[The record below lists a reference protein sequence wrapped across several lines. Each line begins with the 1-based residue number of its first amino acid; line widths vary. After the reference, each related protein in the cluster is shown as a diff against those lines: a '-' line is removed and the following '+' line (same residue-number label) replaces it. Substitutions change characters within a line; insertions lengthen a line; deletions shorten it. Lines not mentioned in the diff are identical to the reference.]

1 MPELPEVELAR
12 TVLAGA
18 LDRTIRGVDDS
29 DSWVCR
35 PHPPGEI
42 ATALVGGRLTAA
54 HRQGKTM
61 WCETAGRD
69 GAPGPNL
76 GIHLGMGGQIIVDDR
91 VGPTGPEHR
100 HPGPRKPEWD
110 RFTVTFDDGGRLR
123 LFDKRRLGR
132 VRLEPDLDALGP
144 DAETIGRDA
153 FRSRV
158 GRGHS
163 AVKARLLDQSVLA
176 GVGNLLADETLWQ
189 AALSPSAPAGELG
202 PAALDHLYDALA
214 AALKAAIA
222 HGGVHTGEII
232 GFRRADAACPRCGA
246 PMVHGT
252 VGGRSTWWCGAE
264 QAGASSGAGP
274 AAATSST
281 PPRTPRATPPPPA
294 SPRPRR

>member
-12 TVLAGA
+12 TVLETA
-18 LDRTIRGVDDS
+18 LDRVITSVDDN

-42 ATALVGGRLTAA
+42 AAALVGGTLTEA

-61 WCETAGRD
+61 WCATAGRA
-69 GAPGPNL
+69 GRSGPHL
-76 GIHLGMGGQIIVDDR
+76 GIHLGMGGQIVVDGQ

-100 HPGPRKPEWD
+100 PGKNKPEWD
-110 RFTVTFDDGGRLR
+110 RFTVTFADGGQLR

-144 DAETIGRDA
+144 DAETIGRDD
-153 FRSRV
+153 FRTRV

-189 AALSPSAPAGELG
+189 AAVSPAAPADELG
-202 PAALDHLYDALA
+202 RRTLDRLYDCLESS
-214 AALKAAIA
+214 LKAAIKN
-222 HGGVHTGEII
+222 GGVHTGEVIPH
-232 GFRRADAACPRCGA
+232 RRAEGACPRCGA

-252 VGGRSTWWCGAE
+252 VGGRSTWWCSRE
-264 QAGASSGAGP
+264 QA
-274 AAATSST
+274 
-281 PPRTPRATPPPPA
+281 
-294 SPRPRR
+294 